1 MKLSI
6 KHIFLSTAVL
16 AAAVSCK
23 KEDNVQTYPSFD
35 EYVKGQSDLSTY
47 AAAFE
52 KAQLSDFKSGP
63 GPFTYLAPTN
73 TAFTNAGITADS
85 LNRMS
90 AGAVS
95 YILMYHML
103 ASSNNPPTPV
113 TTLDMNAPVS
123 VSRSTQLPSVL
134 AYNGTSGGKF
144 FVNGAEI
151 VAADNIVS
159 NGVVHK
165 INRVNV
171 PPALRGNIQTIL
183 GATGR
188 HSLFIALLTRA
199 GQWAQLTGGTFT
211 VLAPNDAA
219 MTAAGAPFNS
229 TTTINAMPLADA
241 QRFARY
247 HLFSGARLFSND
259 FKDGLTPST
268 LQGPGRTIAI
278 SQNGTKL
285 RGAQNTGDIDFG
297 SIRDFFGT
305 NGVVQELAGLLRPN
319 L

>member
-1 MKLSI
+1 MKLSF
-6 KHIFLSTAVL
+6 KHIFLSTAVM
-16 AAAVSCK
+16 AAVVSCK
-23 KEDNVQTYPSFD
+23 KEDKVQAYPSFD
-35 EYVKGQSDLSTY
+35 EYVKSQSDLSTY

-52 KAQLSDFKSGP
+52 KAQLNDFKSGP

-73 TAFTNAGITADS
+73 AAFTDAGITADS

-123 VSRSTQLPSVL
+123 VSRNTQLPSI
-134 AYNGTSGGKF
+134 AAFNGTARGKF
-144 FVNGAEI
+144 FVNGAEL
-151 VAADNIVS
+151 VGADNWVA

-229 TTTINAMPLADA
+229 ATTINAMPLADA

>member
-6 KHIFLSTAVL
+6 KHIFFSVAVVS
-16 AAAVSCK
+16 ATMSCK
-23 KEDNVQTYPSFD
+23 KEDKVQAYPTF
-35 EYVKGQSDLSTY
+35 EEFMKTQSDLSTY

-52 KAQLSDFKSGP
+52 KAQLNDFKSGP

-85 LNRMS
+85 LNKMT
-90 AGAVS
+90 AGQVS

-123 VSRSTQLPSVL
+123 VSRSTQLPGVT
-134 AYNGTSGGKF
+134 AFNGTNSGKF
-144 FVNGAEI
+144 FVNGAEL
-151 VAADNIVS
+151 VGADNWIS
-159 NGVVHK
+159 NGVIHK

-219 MTAAGAPFNS
+219 MTAAGAPFNNL
-229 TTTINAMPLADA
+229 TTINAMPVADA
-241 QRFARY
+241 ARFARY
-247 HLFSGARLFSND
+247 HMFSGARLFSND
-259 FKDGLTPST
+259 FKDGLSPAT

-278 SQNGTKL
+278 SQKGTKL
-285 RGAQNTGDIDFG
+285 RGPLNSGDVDFG
-297 SIRDFFGT
+297 SFRDFLGT
-305 NGVVQELAGLLRPN
+305 NGVVQEIAGLLRPN
-319 L
+319 P

>member
-6 KHIFLSTAVL
+6 KHIFLGALLS

-23 KEDNVQTYPSFD
+23 KEEAAISYPTFD
-35 EYVKGQSDLSTY
+35 EYVKSQSDLTTY

-52 KAQLSDFKSGP
+52 KAQLNDFKSGP

-73 TAFTNAGITADS
+73 TAFANAGITADS

-90 AGAVS
+90 AGSVS

-123 VSRSTQLPSVL
+123 VSRNTQLPGV
-134 AYNGTSGGKF
+134 AAFNGTSRGKF

-151 VAADNIVS
+151 VGADNRVA
-159 NGVVHK
+159 NGVIHK
-165 INRVNV
+165 INRLNV

-188 HSLFIALLTRA
+188 HTLFIALLTRA
-199 GQWAQLTGGTFT
+199 GQWAQLTAGTFT

-219 MTAAGAPFNS
+219 MTAAGAPFNNV
-229 TTTINAMPLADA
+229 TTINAMTVAEA
-241 QRFARY
+241 TRFARY
-247 HLFSGARLFSND
+247 HMFSGARLFSND

-268 LQGPGRTIAI
+268 LQGPGRTITV
-278 SQNGTKL
+278 SENGTKL
-285 RGAQNTGDIDFG
+285 RGPLNTSAVDFG
-297 SIRDFFGT
+297 NLRDVFGT

-319 L
+319 P

>member
-16 AAAVSCK
+16 ATAVSCK
-23 KEDNVQTYPSFD
+23 KEDNIQTYPSFD

-52 KAQLSDFKSGP
+52 KAQLNDFKSGP

-123 VSRSTQLPSVL
+123 VSRNTQLPGI
-134 AYNGTSGGKF
+134 AAFNGTARGKF
-144 FVNGAEI
+144 FVNGAEL
-151 VAADNIVS
+151 VGADNWVA

-165 INRVNV
+165 INRINV

-219 MTAAGAPFNS
+219 MTAAGAPFNNL
-229 TTTINAMPLADA
+229 TTINAMPVADA
-241 QRFARY
+241 ASFARY
-247 HLFSGARLFSND
+247 HMFSGARLFSND

-278 SQNGTKL
+278 SQNGSKL
-285 RGAQNTGDIDFG
+285 RGAQNSSDIDFG
-297 SIRDFFGT
+297 TIRDFFGT

-319 L
+319 P

>member
-6 KHIFLSTAVL
+6 KHIFLSAAVM
-16 AAAVSCK
+16 AVAVSCK
-23 KEDNVQTYPSFD
+23 KEDDIPVYPSFD
-35 EYVKGQSDLSTY
+35 EYVKSQTDLSTY
-47 AAAFE
+47 AAAFA
-52 KAQLSDFKSGP
+52 KAQLNDFKSGP

-73 TAFTNAGITADS
+73 AAFTNAGITADS
-85 LNRMS
+85 LNKMS

-95 YILMYHML
+95 YILTYHML
-103 ASSNNPPTPV
+103 ASSTNPPTPV

-123 VSRSTQLPSVL
+123 VSRSTQLPGIL
-134 AYNGTSGGKF
+134 AYNGTSSGKF

-151 VAADNIVS
+151 VGPDNRIN
-159 NGVVHK
+159 NGVIHK

-229 TTTINAMPLADA
+229 TTTINAMPVADA

-268 LQGPGRTIAI
+268 LQGPGRTIAVR
-278 SQNGTKL
+278 QNGTKL
-285 RGAQNTGDIDFG
+285 RGAQNSSDIDFG
-297 SIRDFFGT
+297 AFRDYFGT

-319 L
+319 P